1 MSVWTCKSKSGHLQ
15 TRGEI
20 IEMEG
25 LRLKLDHESKHVME
39 DKRGVCCLNDL
50 FHLSPFMILDH
61 HTISSVDYLGPS
73 SSIPAVGLKLQ
84 SNHNDTP
91 ARDCFLDQ
99 PGHPEVPNETFNAFR
114 SSDDSND
121 DGLASSGKDHKVFPT
136 VPSPCSSREAYLL
149 LEVAKADRRIFLA
162 HKALTLQIVQHN
174 MLILQYNHMTLERA
188 QKDIHT
194 ADQFIRHVWLTIRQ
208 SGHTPA
214 FEYAMQEDHSHLAG
228 TSGYLSRLLLQDVNC
243 ELLRELYEM
252 YC

>member
-73 SSIPAVGLKLQ
+73 SSIPVVGLKLQ

-121 DGLASSGKDHKVFPT
+121 DGLASSGK
-136 VPSPCSSREAYLL
+136 
-149 LEVAKADRRIFLA
+149 
-162 HKALTLQIVQHN
+162 
-174 MLILQYNHMTLERA
+174 YNHMTLERA